1 MSESEDLMREA
12 RDLTSHY
19 RDIADGHHSRLRI
32 FLQDTYAL
40 HLRFRDNAGEFS
52 ELRRHPFWERSR
64 QKPKPTTSRWLLLF
78 VTRAASDNERSRI
91 GKYAAVLDFF
101 TEMKLPDN
109 CVAEA
114 IEHIGGVDAAHRTA
128 LRMRRMRLVPEPE
141 ERLGDAGT
149 DLAVAKP
156 NSRAAAGVSF
166 ADVAAV
172 ELLVAGQTDESA
184 VLSRLTKILADPSIV
199 GFEEESP
206 PKKRGRPFSLDSSIV
221 LEEVLAPDH
230 EEIIGGARWNSL
242 VRRYAFIVDV
252 LRYDPLRDWVPVKVI
267 SIMRRENY
275 ARSE

>member
-12 RDLTSHY
+12 QGLTSHY
-19 RDIADGHHSRLRI
+19 RDIADGHHSRLRA

-40 HLRFRDNAGEFS
+40 HLRFRDNAGEFR

-78 VTRAASDNERSRI
+78 VTRAASENERSRI

-101 TEMKLPDN
+101 AEMKLPQN

-114 IEHIGGVDAAHRTA
+114 IERIGGVDAAHRTA
-128 LRMRRMRLVPEPE
+128 LRTRRMRLVLEPE

-149 DLAVAKP
+149 DLAVAKS

-166 ADVAAV
+166 ADVAAL
-172 ELLVAGQTDESA
+172 ELAVAGLTDESA

-199 GFEEESP
+199 GFEEGSP
-206 PKKRGRPFSLDSSIV
+206 PKKRGRPFSLNSSIV
-221 LEEVLAPDH
+221 LEEVLAPDL
-230 EEIIGGARWNSL
+230 EEIIGEATPDSP

-252 LRYDPLRDWVPVKVI
+252 FPCDPLSGWVPVKVI
-267 SIMRRENY
+267 SIMRREAY
-275 ARSE
+275 VRTE